1 MSLGGDLGGDVIVIG
16 VGNGF
21 RRDDGVGLAVA
32 AAVASQAPPGVRV
45 IGDVGDPC
53 RVLDAWAGA
62 RLAVIVDAAV
72 ASPAVPGRIH
82 RCTVDQLHPVTTTSS
97 HGVDLATVFALGEV
111 LDRLPD
117 AVVLIAI
124 EVADTAQGVG
134 LSAAVAAALPKAVAA
149 VLAELGDG
157 PSTTSSASGD
167 DSKIRSDSSR

>member
-1 MSLGGDLGGDVIVIG
+1 MSTGDLVVIG

-21 RRDDGVGLAVA
+21 RRDDGIGLAVA
-32 AAVASQAPPGVRV
+32 TAVAAQARSGVRV
-45 IGDVGDPC
+45 LCDGGDPC
-53 RVLDAWAGA
+53 RVLDAWTGA

-72 ASPAVPGRIH
+72 ASPSVPGRIH

-97 HGVDLATVFALGEV
+97 HGVDLATVVALGEV

-124 EVADTAQGVG
+124 EVADTSQGVG
-134 LSAAVAAALPKAVAA
+134 LSPAVAAALPRAVAA

-157 PSTTSSASGD
+157 QATTSSASGA
-167 DSKIRSDSSR
+167 DSKIRSDCSR